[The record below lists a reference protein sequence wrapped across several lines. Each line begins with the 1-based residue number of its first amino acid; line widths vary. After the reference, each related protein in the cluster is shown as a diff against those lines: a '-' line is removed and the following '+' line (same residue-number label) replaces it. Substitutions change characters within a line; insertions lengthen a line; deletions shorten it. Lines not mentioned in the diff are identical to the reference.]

1 MLLII
6 KLMVMVRVRV
16 VESVVKFDHV
26 MTLWLVSN
34 LFSHAEA
41 HFCISNFL
49 APPLPPCSGVS
60 KS

>member
-1 MLLII
+1 
-6 KLMVMVRVRV
+6 MVMVRVRV

-49 APPLPPCSGVS
+49 APPLPPSSGVS